1 MSNCDAV
8 QFVPNL
14 TSEGAVFYT
23 NWVPIVQCRP
33 AWNTADNA
41 QLRSVCYI
49 EKVIYNH
56 LKNPRTVFNI
66 S

>member
-1 MSNCDAV
+1 MSDCNAV
-8 QFVPNL
+8 QFVPTL
-14 TSEGAVFYT
+14 KVEGARFDT
-23 NWVPIVQCRP
+23 HWVSIRQCRP